1 MDAERKDQRA
11 AVTSCV
17 GAAPGRP
24 LMIYDGDCGFCL
36 RWIERWRR
44 RTGPGV
50 DYEPSQRAA
59 ERFPEIPAQDFERS
73 VVLIEPDGRVSRGA
87 EAVTRCLAHAPGW
100 RWPLWIYRRVPGAR
114 PLGEACYR
122 FVASHRS
129 GLSRV
134 EDRLVGRRGPTD
146 APGRSALALLY
157 AFFFASGLSALIY
170 QVAWVRILSVDFGT
184 TVHAV
189 STVLTIFMAGLALG
203 SWAFGRWVDRS
214 RRPLLIYAGIEGGL
228 ALWALGFVL
237 GTPWLHEVSTGL
249 LQSAT
254 LSGAPTSLVKFG
266 IALVVLLPPTTLMGG
281 TLPVLAR
288 QVNRSADAIGLRLG
302 SLYGLN
308 TLGAVFGS
316 LLVAFLFIPTLG
328 IMDSILLAGAIN
340 VLLALGSVWL
350 SRSVPA
356 PPTPAADAPAKQSAV
371 AAPASG
377 APDRMG
383 LVYAIA
389 FASGF
394 ITLATEVLWTRLF
407 INLLS
412 GNVLVFATI
421 LAAFLTGIALG
432 SLVVA
437 RRVDRMARL
446 DGPLALALG
455 LGGLCLLASML
466 GQQPVAALLHRVAS
480 TGTTGSGPAPIY
492 LALGTMFA
500 LLALPATVFGAVFPL
515 LFRWGTRSLATI
527 GRDVGRLYAFN
538 TVGSIAGSFA
548 SGFLMIRFIGVNG
561 SLLLLA
567 AAYGALA
574 CGVGR
579 RAPLRVGGAL
589 LALGCVV
596 LFAMPSVRR
605 PVHWLNGGFLG
616 VVAIDEEDTLY
627 IAEGVEG
634 TVGVAQM
641 GDARALTVNGV
652 IVAESSRIDLWDLLL
667 KAHLPMMLHEDPA
680 KVALVGLG
688 AGVSLG
694 AVQAYDELERVDC
707 IEIAAE
713 VEPAHRYFGDVNGRC
728 WEDPRLNLVRGDG
741 RHHLLLTDER
751 YDVISVDPTD
761 PPVVYQY
768 TQDFFQVC
776 HDRLSPGGLMVQ
788 WVPMF
793 RLSPLH
799 LRMIFQ
805 AFARVFPESTVWYDG
820 TSVLLIGSRDRRLEI
835 DVERFL
841 ERAAR
846 PAVQESLAP
855 IGAPPGWLLLGTYV
869 SGPEGL
875 AEMIGADV
883 PDNTD
888 DFPYLE
894 YAVLL
899 SGRLGKGNMADNLSM
914 LQSVYEPMAGRL
926 STSSRLPGNLAAIDA
941 TRELM
946 KDLLRV
952 RLLLLAGKEEEAE
965 LLATSISRERKVST
979 ADWEL
984 FEPFLF

>member
-1 MDAERKDQRA
+1 MDL
-11 AVTSCV
+11 S
-17 GAAPGRP
+17 RP
-24 LMIYDGDCGFCL
+24 LMVYDGDCGFCR
-36 RWIERWRR
+36 RWIERWRKL
-44 RTGPGV
+44 TGDGV
-50 DYEPSQRAA
+50 GYEPSQSAA
-59 ERFPEIPAQDFERS
+59 QRFPDIPAADFERA
-73 VVLIEPDGRVSRGA
+73 VVLIESDGRVSRGA
-87 EAVTRCLAHAPGW
+87 EAVVRCLARAPGW

-114 PLGEACYR
+114 AFGEACYR

-134 EDRLVGRRGPTD
+134 EDRLVGRRGAPD
-146 APGRSALALLY
+146 APGRNAVALLY

-203 SWAFGRWVDRS
+203 SWLFGRWVDRS

-228 ALWALGFVL
+228 ALWALAFVF
-237 GTPWLHEVSTGL
+237 GTPWLHDVSTELLRSASSSGL
-249 LQSAT
+249 
-254 LSGAPTSLVKFG
+254 PTSLVKFC

-316 LLVAFLFIPTLG
+316 LLVAFLLIPTFG
-328 IMDSILLAGAIN
+328 ILDSILLAGAIN
-340 VLLALGSVWL
+340 LVLSLGSVWM
-350 SRSVPA
+350 SRRVSAPPVAAAASQPA
-356 PPTPAADAPAKQSAV
+356 PSADAAPV
-371 AAPASG
+371 AAT
-377 APDRMG
+377 PDRMR
-383 LVYAIA
+383 LVYSIA

-437 RRVDRMARL
+437 RWVDRMERL

-466 GQQPVAALLHRVAS
+466 GQQPVAALLHRVANTAA
-480 TGTTGSGPAPIY
+480 TGTGPAPIY
-492 LALGTMFA
+492 LALGTMFV

-515 LFRWGTRSLATI
+515 LFRWGTRSLDTI

-538 TVGSIAGSFA
+538 TVGSIAGSFV
-548 SGFLMIRFIGVNG
+548 SGFVMIRFVGVNG
-561 SLLLLA
+561 SLLMLA

-579 RAPLRVGGAL
+579 RRSLRFGGAL
-589 LALGCVV
+589 LALGCLV
-596 LFAMPSVRR
+596 LLAMPSVRR
-605 PVHWLNGGFLG
+605 PIHWLNGGFLG
-616 VVAIDEEDTLY
+616 VVAIPEQDTLY

-641 GDARALTVNGV
+641 GDALALTVNGV

-667 KAHLPMMLHEDPA
+667 KAHLPMLLHEDPA

-694 AVQAYDELERVDC
+694 AVQAYDELQRVDC
-707 IEIAAE
+707 IEISAE
-713 VEPAHRYFGDVNGRC
+713 VEPAHRFFADVNDRC

-776 HDRLSPGGLMVQ
+776 HDRLKPGGLMVQ

-793 RLSPLH
+793 RLSPEH
-799 LRMIFQ
+799 LRMIMR
-805 AFARVFPESTVWYDG
+805 AFKLVFPETTVWYDG
-820 TSVLLIGSRDRRLEI
+820 TSLLLIGCRDQRLNV

-841 ERAAR
+841 QRAAR
-846 PAVQESLAP
+846 PKVRASLGS
-855 IGAPPGWLLLGTYV
+855 IGAPPAWLLLATYV
-869 SGPEGL
+869 CGPEAL
-875 AEMIGADV
+875 TSMIGEGV

-899 SGRLGKGNMADNLSM
+899 SGRLGKANMAANLSM
-914 LQSVYEPMAGRL
+914 LQPVYEPMAARL
-926 STSSRLPGNLAAIDA
+926 APSSRSPGNLAAIAA

-952 RLLLLAGKEEEAE
+952 RLLLLAGKEREAE
-965 LLATSISRERKVST
+965 LLATSIARQRKVSA